1 MQNCKLA
8 RLHLCTT
15 EQGNSMTKPN
25 RAADFLR
32 NMSQDLTPP
41 VSPPVSPSP
50 PASHVPQR
58 KEGKHQPSPG
68 RAGLKH
74 IGGYF
79 EVETVEKVAVLRA
92 RLRLDNS
99 ELIKLA
105 VDELHRKH
113 MAQRAFG
120 DA

>member
-1 MQNCKLA
+1 MTARTKAANEFLQNMANEMSANMPQSTLTAGEANKPA
-8 RLHLCTT
+8 ATT
-15 EQGNSMTKPN
+15 
-25 RAADFLR
+25 
-32 NMSQDLTPP
+32 
-41 VSPPVSPSP
+41 
-50 PASHVPQR
+50 
-58 KEGKHQPSPG
+58 

-79 EVETVEKVAVLRA
+79 DLDTVEKVAVLRA

-113 MAQRAFG
+113 TAKRAFG

>member
-1 MQNCKLA
+1 
-8 RLHLCTT
+8 
-15 EQGNSMTKPN
+15 MTKLSK
-25 RAADFLR
+25 AADFLQ
-32 NMSQDLTPP
+32 NMNLSDPEP
-41 VSPPVSPSP
+41 VEAVTEVEPRQAKGEQATNAAKKAVST
-50 PASHVPQR
+50 
-58 KEGKHQPSPG
+58 

-79 EVETVEKVAVLRA
+79 DLETVEKVAVLRA

-105 VDELHRKH
+105 IDELHRKH
-113 MAQRAFG
+113 LAKRAYG

>member
-1 MQNCKLA
+1 MP
-8 RLHLCTT
+8 
-15 EQGNSMTKPN
+15 KPN

-32 NMSQDLTPP
+32 NMSQELTPP
-41 VSPPVSPSP
+41 VSPPVSPP
-50 PASHVPQR
+50 PAASHAPPR
-58 KEGKHQPSPG
+58 REAKHQPASG

-79 EVETVEKVAVLRA
+79 DMETVEKVAVLRA

-105 VDELHRKH
+105 IDELYSKH
-113 MAQRAFG
+113 MAKRAFG

>member
-1 MQNCKLA
+1 
-8 RLHLCTT
+8 
-15 EQGNSMTKPN
+15 MTKVN
-25 RAADFLR
+25 KAADFLQ
-32 NMSQDLTPP
+32 NMKLIVPEPP
-41 VSPPVSPSP
+41 P
-50 PASHVPQR
+50 PAPER
-58 KEGKHQPSPG
+58 KPREPKASQVNKPAPT

-79 EVETVEKVAVLRA
+79 DLETVEKVAVLRA

-105 VDELHRKH
+105 IDELHRKH
-113 MAQRAFG
+113 LAKRAFG

>member
-1 MQNCKLA
+1 
-8 RLHLCTT
+8 
-15 EQGNSMTKPN
+15 MTKPN
-25 RAADFLR
+25 KATDFLQ
-32 NMSQDLTPP
+32 NMRLAAAPEPPPP
-41 VSPPVSPSP
+41 VAQAKQGGPEPKK
-50 PASHVPQR
+50 PAPT
-58 KEGKHQPSPG
+58 

-79 EVETVEKVAVLRA
+79 DVDTVEKVAVLRA

-105 VDELHRKH
+105 IDDLHRKH
-113 MAQRAFG
+113 LAKRAFG

>member
-1 MQNCKLA
+1 
-8 RLHLCTT
+8 
-15 EQGNSMTKPN
+15 MTKPN
-25 RAADFLR
+25 RAADFLQ
-32 NMSQDLTPP
+32 NMRLTAAPE
-41 VSPPVSPSP
+41 P
-50 PASHVPQR
+50 PAPMVAPKPAEPQP
-58 KEGKHQPSPG
+58 KKQAPT

-79 EVETVEKVAVLRA
+79 DVDTVEKVAVLRA

-105 VDELHRKH
+105 IDDLHRKH
-113 MAQRAFG
+113 LAKRAFG

>member
-1 MQNCKLA
+1 MNKL
-8 RLHLCTT
+8 
-15 EQGNSMTKPN
+15 NK
-25 RAADFLR
+25 AADFLQ
-32 NMSQDLTPP
+32 NMRLAVPEPPQPAPAPKPRELNVTPAKRP
-41 VSPPVSPSP
+41 APS
-50 PASHVPQR
+50 S
-58 KEGKHQPSPG
+58 

-79 EVETVEKVAVLRA
+79 DLETVEKVAVLRA

-105 VDELHRKH
+105 IDELHRKH
-113 MAQRAFG
+113 LAKRAFG

>member
-1 MQNCKLA
+1 
-8 RLHLCTT
+8 
-15 EQGNSMTKPN
+15 MTKPN

-32 NMSQDLTPP
+32 NMSEDLTPP
-41 VSPPVSPSP
+41 VTPPVSSP
-50 PASHVPQR
+50 PAASHAPPR
-58 KEGKHQPSPG
+58 REAKHQPAPG
-68 RAGLKH
+68 RTGLKH

-79 EVETVEKVAVLRA
+79 DLDTVEKVAVLRA

-105 VDELHRKH
+105 IDELHRKY
-113 MAQRAFG
+113 MAKRAFG

>member
-1 MQNCKLA
+1 
-8 RLHLCTT
+8 
-15 EQGNSMTKPN
+15 MTKPN
-25 RAADFLR
+25 RAADFLQ
-32 NMSQDLTPP
+32 NMKVTVQEPPPP
-41 VSPPVSPSP
+41 VAQAK
-50 PASHVPQR
+50 PAEPQP
-58 KEGKHQPSPG
+58 KKQAQT

-79 EVETVEKVAVLRA
+79 DVDTVEKVAVLRA

-105 VDELHRKH
+105 IDDLHRKH
-113 MAQRAFG
+113 LAKRAFG

>member
-1 MQNCKLA
+1 
-8 RLHLCTT
+8 
-15 EQGNSMTKPN
+15 MTKPN
-25 RAADFLR
+25 KAVDFLQ
-32 NMSQDLTPP
+32 NMKLAVPEPP
-41 VSPPVSPSP
+41 P
-50 PASHVPQR
+50 PAPEFKPR
-58 KEGKHQPSPG
+58 EPKPSEVKKSAST

-79 EVETVEKVAVLRA
+79 DLETVEKVAVLRA

-105 VDELHRKH
+105 IEELHRKH
-113 MAQRAFG
+113 SAKRAFG